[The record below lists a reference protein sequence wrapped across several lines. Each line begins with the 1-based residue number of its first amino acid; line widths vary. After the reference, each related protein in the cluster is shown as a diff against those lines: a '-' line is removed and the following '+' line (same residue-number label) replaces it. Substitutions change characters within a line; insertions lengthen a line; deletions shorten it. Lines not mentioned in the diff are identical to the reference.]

1 MTPRE
6 RAAVISREFSIMA
19 APNGHHILKAVEQ
32 AINAA
37 VEAEREECA
46 KICDKEAAIEYDAA
60 KWGQT
65 VRASVCA
72 NKIRARSTA
81 SSVPQED

>member
-6 RAAVISREFSIMA
+6 RAEQIQWVGKTPEELWSEI
-19 APNGHHILKAVEQ
+19 EQ

-46 KICDKEAAIEYDAA
+46 KIANDEAES
-60 KWGQT
+60 
-65 VRASVCA
+65 ASLAYSNPQVVA
-72 NKIRARSTA
+72 FTIKQRIRARSNA
-81 SSVPQED
+81 SSAPQAD